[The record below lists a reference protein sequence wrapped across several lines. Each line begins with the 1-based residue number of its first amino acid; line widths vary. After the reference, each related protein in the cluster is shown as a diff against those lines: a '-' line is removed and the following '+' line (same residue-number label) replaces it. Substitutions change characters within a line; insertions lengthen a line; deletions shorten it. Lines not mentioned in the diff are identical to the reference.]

1 MSVSS
6 SWLIRLPKLPDLLNV
21 FMLPI
26 LPVLPIKFPLEI
38 VEGLLKIC
46 SRGFLT
52 KIELAIDC
60 DISILWYTSENR
72 LYCMFYSLYFWIGLL
87 PLLLLLGGTVNGW
100 TGMGLDCFWNEGAI
114 LGVDSLVS
122 VVGIWWTVLRGDF
135 TLDRS
140 WKISAFRISAKSDE
154 SLEKSISLLSI
165 TDILYSISEIL
176 EIFALFVTYLGF

>member
-26 LPVLPIKFPLEI
+26 LPVLPIKLPLEI

-87 PLLLLLGGTVNGW
+87 PLLLLRGTGNDWIGIGLG
-100 TGMGLDCFWNEGAI
+100 CFWNEGAI

-122 VVGIWWTVLRGDF
+122 VVGINSAVLRGDF

-176 EIFALFVTYLGF
+176 EIFALFMTYLGF

>member
-1 MSVSS
+1 
-6 SWLIRLPKLPDLLNV
+6 
-21 FMLPI
+21 
-26 LPVLPIKFPLEI
+26 
-38 VEGLLKIC
+38 
-46 SRGFLT
+46 
-52 KIELAIDC
+52 
-60 DISILWYTSENR
+60 
-72 LYCMFYSLYFWIGLL
+72 
-87 PLLLLLGGTVNGW
+87 LG
-100 TGMGLDCFWNEGAI
+100 CFWNEGAI

-122 VVGIWWTVLRGDF
+122 VVEINSAVLRGDF

>member
-26 LPVLPIKFPLEI
+26 LPVLPIKLPLEI

-87 PLLLLLGGTVNGW
+87 PLLLLSGTGNDWIGIGLG
-100 TGMGLDCFWNEGAI
+100 CFWNEGAI

-122 VVGIWWTVLRGDF
+122 VVGINSAVLRGDF

-176 EIFALFVTYLGF
+176 EIFALFMTYLGF